1 MSGVTVA
8 KNVARVGIVA
18 GAAYYSLQEGVW
30 STSDESVNPMKK
42 VKQQLIP
49 SAFNFFEERTV
60 RTGWTRYEIDQPE
73 SVSDHMYRM
82 ALMTT
87 VIPVQERESISVDRL
102 LKMTVVHDLAECI
115 VGDIT
120 PHCNVSREEK
130 LRRETEA
137 MDRLCQLIPKENAE
151 EILLLWQ
158 EYNTQS
164 TPEAVLC
171 KDFDKFEMLVQAF
184 EYEKEMCKPN
194 KLSEFFESTLGE

>member
-1 MSGVTVA
+1 MSRS
-8 KNVARVGIVA
+8 NI
-18 GAAYYSLQEGVW
+18 LQFLFMCGRL
-30 STSDESVNPMKK
+30 K
-42 VKQQLIP
+42 
-49 SAFNFFEERTV
+49 RTV

-82 ALMTT
+82 ALMSTI
-87 VIPVQERESISVDRL
+87 IPVQERESISVDRL

-194 KLSEFFESTLGE
+194 KLSEFFESTLGCFSTPLVKDWVTSLCDERQKFAQGDHQSPNP